1 MQTQLPDPPPPP
13 PGSGLGYEVR
23 RTLLLATPLV
33 IGQVT
38 SFGMNFVD
46 TVMAGRLGTVALGA
60 IAVGSSVWAAGLL
73 FSLGVLMSV
82 SPAVSQLEGAGRRG
96 QAGEMTRQAL
106 WIALVLGVGM
116 FFAMREMDW
125 VVALLDVDE
134 AVAATAL
141 GYLDAI
147 SWGALALT
155 GQLVLRF
162 FSEGTGDTKPTMYI
176 GLLGIV
182 LNVPLNYVLMF
193 GKLGV
198 EPMGAVG
205 CGWAT
210 AIVFWLQ
217 FIALWIYIARRARFR
232 PFGLFDEFSAPSW
245 REIRGLLAVGLPIG
259 VMVFFEGSLFITTAL
274 LIATLGALEIAAHQ
288 VAINIASM
296 AFMVPL
302 GMAGA
307 ITVRV
312 GNAVGRRD
320 REGARRAGLV
330 GVGIAG
336 VYGAVSATLMLVLAE
351 PIARMYTAEADV
363 VALAAS
369 LLLWAAIFQV
379 SDGLQVAS
387 AGALRGLKDTRWP
400 MVFSLVSYWGVGM
413 TLGCW
418 LTFWRDWGPHGMWVG
433 LVAGLSVAA
442 VLMGGRFWWASAR
455 YIRHGRKVLPDAPD
469 PPIAP

>member
-1 MQTQLPDPPPPP
+1 METRPPNPPKP
-13 PGSGLGYEVR
+13 EGSGLGYEVK
-23 RTLLLATPLV
+23 RTLLLATPLI

-60 IAVGSSVWAAGLL
+60 IAVGSSVWAAGFLL
-73 FSLGVLMSV
+73 SLGVLMSV

-96 QAGEMTRQAL
+96 QAGEMTRQAG
-106 WIALVLGVGM
+106 WIALVLGILV
-116 FFAMREMDW
+116 FFAMRETHW
-125 VVALLDVDE
+125 VVALLDVE
-134 AVAATAL
+134 PEVADTAL

-162 FSEGTGDTKPTMYI
+162 FAEGTGDTKPTMYI
-176 GLLGIV
+176 GLMGIA

-193 GKLGV
+193 GKLGF

-210 AIVFWLQ
+210 AIVFWVQ
-217 FIALWIYIARRARFR
+217 FIALGMYIAWRPRFK
-232 PFGLFDEFSAPSW
+232 PFALFERFSPPSW

-259 VMVFFEGSLFITTAL
+259 ITVSCEGGLFIATAL
-274 LIATLGALEIAAHQ
+274 LIATLGALPIAAHQ

-302 GMAGA
+302 GMSGA

-336 VYGAVSATLMLVLAE
+336 VYGSVSAVLMLLLAE
-351 PIARMYTAEADV
+351 PIARMYTSETDV
-363 VALAAS
+363 IALAAS
-369 LLLWAAIFQV
+369 LLVWAAIFQV

-400 MVFSLVSYWGVGM
+400 MLYSLVSFWVVGM
-413 TLGCW
+413 PLGAW
-418 LTFWRDWGPHGMWVG
+418 LTFWEDWGPHGMWVG

-442 VLMGGRFWWASAR
+442 VLLGSRFWRASGA
-455 YIRHGRKVLPDAPD
+455 YIRHGRKVLAD
-469 PPIAP
+469 PPEPDFTP